1 MSNNVNLDVDNK
13 KKTSINDATKEDWDD
28 LHKVEADDAGTVY
41 LTDSQKA
48 QLANICYECG

>member
-13 KKTSINDATKEDWDD
+13 KKTSINSATPEDWDD
-28 LHKVEADDAGTVY
+28 LHKVEADDAGTIH